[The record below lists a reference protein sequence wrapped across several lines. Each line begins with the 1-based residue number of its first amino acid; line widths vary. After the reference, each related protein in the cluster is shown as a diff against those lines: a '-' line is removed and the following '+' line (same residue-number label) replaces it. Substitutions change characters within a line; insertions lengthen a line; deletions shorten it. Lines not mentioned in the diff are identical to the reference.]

1 MRIKSFPG
9 CLVRAYRL
17 IVGLKGG
24 EEHFFSPLAKLGRRS
39 EKEPLSV
46 SVQSHGVFEFLSPR
60 EQFYRQY

>member
-9 CLVRAYRL
+9 CLVKAYRL

-24 EEHFFSPLAKLGRRS
+24 EELFFSPLAKLGRR

-46 SVQSHGVFEFLSPR
+46 SVQSHRVFEFLSPR